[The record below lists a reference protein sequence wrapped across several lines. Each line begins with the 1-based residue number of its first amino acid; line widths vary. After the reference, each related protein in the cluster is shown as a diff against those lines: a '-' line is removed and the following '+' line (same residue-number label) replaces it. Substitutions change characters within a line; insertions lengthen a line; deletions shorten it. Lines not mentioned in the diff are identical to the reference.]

1 MVQLIPAQ
9 DITLSQLTELFGL
22 TNTADDQFFTEWM
35 DNLPELTDQEKQ
47 QLDRVKSNYISLIN
61 RHTLSENMVKMVVL
75 EHLLDLADFY
85 SLPFDVKDEKS
96 VEISVPDEDKIIRG
110 RLDFLVLK
118 NQLWLAIIESK
129 NAAISLRGAIPQC
142 LAYMLN
148 NPLPQRPIFGLLTNG
163 DDFVF
168 IKLTQANTIQYALSD
183 KFTLWQQGNEL
194 YKVLSILKKLG
205 QLISE

>member
-9 DITLSQLTELFGL
+9 DINLSQLTELFGL
-22 TNTADDQFFTEWM
+22 TITADEQFFTEWM
-35 DNLPELTDQEKQ
+35 DNLPELTDIEKQ
-47 QLDRVKSNYISLIN
+47 QLDRVKSNYISLVN

-75 EHLLDLADFY
+75 EHLLYLADFY
-85 SLPFDVKDEKS
+85 RLPFDVKDEKS

-110 RLDFLVLK
+110 RLDFLVFK

-148 NPLPQRPIFGLLTNG
+148 NPQPQRPIFGLLTNG